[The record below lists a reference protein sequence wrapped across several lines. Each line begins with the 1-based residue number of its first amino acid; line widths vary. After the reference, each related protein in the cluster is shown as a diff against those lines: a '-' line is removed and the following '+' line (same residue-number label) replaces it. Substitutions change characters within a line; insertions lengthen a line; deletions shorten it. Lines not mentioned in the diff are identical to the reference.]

1 MKINIMQKIL
11 TKTLIYL
18 IASILISC
26 DKGELET
33 DIQGNE
39 LTNSEIKF
47 DIENEL
53 TDSNINSKPERLTTY
68 IEKDTLKYFTGFGY
82 DAKTNTAKQIAVKIN
97 PKQIIFTSPRTPAT
111 SSTFTPIETIL
122 DLEREFPRNSSIVN
136 DKPYNGLTKLDLNI
150 NDNIEKNLIIDE
162 NHYNI
167 FFKIRYATT
176 REILNGTPELTEEAL
191 ELLNSTSKEFGDT
204 YGFDY
209 VKENTL
215 GLEGYYIYTY
225 DYRKVNEYTKN
236 EVQAAVSASLNGLFS
251 DTRIGGAT
259 PEQKL
264 IAEKALTN
272 SFHFSNIKGL
282 ELKKIETFDDYDS
295 EKGRLAK
302 YASSNIDKLETVEL
316 ILNSYDNLFNS
327 GAFLTKLDIIER
339 CYVDI
344 KLWRKLSEKIEK
356 EVLLDTN
363 DKIIEEEA
371 NEALALIDNI
381 IEGFADCSNSYPPKP
396 DMFDDLIAK
405 HIKSKETV
413 NINRWWNP
421 NNVNHFYTRD
431 TGNEP
436 ARHGYSYDGIGFK
449 AFKNKE
455 LNTTAIYRWWNPNDV
470 NHFYTKN
477 PSNIPGYIY
486 ERIEFYAYP
495 DKQPGTIPIYGWHN
509 TKNTNH
515 FFTKDPSNIPGYI
528 NYGIEFYALE

>member
-1 MKINIMQKIL
+1 MKINIMQKTL

-53 TDSNINSKPERLTTY
+53 TNSNINSKPERLTTY

-97 PKQIIFTSPRTPAT
+97 PKQIIITSPRTPAT

-136 DKPYNGLTKLDLNI
+136 GKPYNGLTKLDLNI
-150 NDNIEKNLIIDE
+150 NANIEKNLIIDE

-176 REILNGTPELTEEAL
+176 MEILNETQELTEDAL
-191 ELLNSTSKEFGDT
+191 ELLNSNFKEFVDT

-236 EVQAAVSASLNGLFS
+236 EVQAAISASLNGLFS
-251 DTRIGGAT
+251 DTPIGGAT
-259 PEQKL
+259 PEQRL
-264 IAEKALTN
+264 IAEKTLIN
-272 SFHFSNIKGL
+272 SFHFSNIKEL
-282 ELKKIETFDDYDS
+282 ELKKIETFDDYDN

-316 ILNSYDNLFNS
+316 ILNSYSNLPNVS
-327 GAFLTKLDIIER
+327 SLLAKTALL
-339 CYVDI
+339 
-344 KLWRKLSEKIEK
+344 EKC
-356 EVLLDTN
+356 N
-363 DKIIEEEA
+363 
-371 NEALALIDNI
+371 
-381 IEGFADCSNSYPPKP
+381 
-396 DMFDDLIAK
+396 K
-405 HIKSKETV
+405 HPELELCK
-413 NINRWWNP
+413 
-421 NNVNHFYTRD
+421 
-431 TGNEP
+431 
-436 ARHGYSYDGIGFK
+436 
-449 AFKNKE
+449 KN
-455 LNTTAIYRWWNPNDV
+455 
-470 NHFYTKN
+470 
-477 PSNIPGYIY
+477 
-486 ERIEFYAYP
+486 
-495 DKQPGTIPIYGWHN
+495 
-509 TKNTNH
+509 
-515 FFTKDPSNIPGYI
+515 
-528 NYGIEFYALE
+528 